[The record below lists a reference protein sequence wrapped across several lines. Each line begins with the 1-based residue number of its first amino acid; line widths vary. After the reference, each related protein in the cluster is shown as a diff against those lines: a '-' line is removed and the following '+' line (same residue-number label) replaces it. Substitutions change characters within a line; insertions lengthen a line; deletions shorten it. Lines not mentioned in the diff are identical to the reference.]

1 MCVLVLMSQ
10 LMFGQARACAV
21 KEGEEE
27 VGGVVERKVRQVAVH
42 AVARARANGK
52 RACEQGAL
60 GGKIPSPGA
69 RSAGIE
75 YDAL

>member
-1 MCVLVLMSQ
+1 MCV
-10 LMFGQARACAV
+10 LMFGQAPACAV

-27 VGGVVERKVRQVAVH
+27 VGGGVVERKVRQVAVH